1 LICIGVDLGKVK
13 DHTAIAIV
21 VRQETRI
28 FNRFSGQTSGTK
40 QYEPAELRHLERV
53 KLGTPYVEVVQRVAR
68 VARHE
73 AMAGVRKVMA
83 VDATG
88 VGTPV
93 VEMLRAALLT
103 DQTTPMPC
111 ELKPVVITGGY
122 GERHASGAW
131 YVGKAELVTRLR
143 ASLELRDLRI
153 AAGLPET
160 PALVKELT
168 GFGGRGHDD
177 MVMALALAMWGA
189 RWHTVPMPAITA
201 PV

>member
-1 LICIGVDLGKVK
+1 
-13 DHTAIAIV
+13 
-21 VRQETRI
+21 
-28 FNRFSGQTSGTK
+28 
-40 QYEPAELRHLERV
+40 
-53 KLGTPYVEVVQRVAR
+53 
-68 VARHE
+68 
-73 AMAGVRKVMA
+73 MAGVRKVMA

-93 VEMLRAALLT
+93 VEMLRAALQS
-103 DQTTPMPC
+103 DQTAMRC

-122 GERHASGAW
+122 GERHASGTW
-131 YVGKAELVTRLR
+131 YVGKADLLTRLR

-189 RWHTVPMPAITA
+189 RWQTVPMPPITA
-201 PV
+201 RT